1 MRVMYRLINVSNSA
15 ALGVEWWS
23 DGTRCQLTSVRGG
36 DGLTFAAQT
45 HAGDEWLVSPVEN
58 PDRFGGP
65 VTDMR
70 RLRVVAR
77 RFIQEATG
85 E

>member
-15 ALGVEWWS
+15 ALGVEWVTH
-23 DGTRCQLTSVRGG
+23 GTRYQLTSVRGT
-36 DGLTFAAQT
+36 DGLILAAQT
-45 HAGDEWLVSPVEN
+45 HSGGEWLLSPVED

-77 RFIQEATG
+77 RFIEEATG